1 MYDPYDPN
9 FLNSGIYSKKITR
22 NEDIYT
28 KMFIHFDPRISV
40 I

>member
-22 NEDIYT
+22 NEDICT
-28 KMFIHFDPRISV
+28 KMFIHFDCFDY
-40 I
+40 